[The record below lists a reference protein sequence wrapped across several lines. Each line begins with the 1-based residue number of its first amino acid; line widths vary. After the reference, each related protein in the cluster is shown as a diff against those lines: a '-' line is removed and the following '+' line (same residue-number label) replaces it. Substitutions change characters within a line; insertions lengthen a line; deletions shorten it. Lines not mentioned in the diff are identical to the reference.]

1 MLSSALLDQPQCL
14 ENLVSKRFYIS
25 NKKVPSSTESAMIT
39 EITEFTQITGTNDLN
54 LTVMQILML
63 KIVFICIIS
72 GVPSRM
78 ASSHLI
84 WALPLLFLLARS
96 SESVNARCL
105 SDP

>member
-14 ENLVSKRFYIS
+14 DNLASKRFYIS

-63 KIVFICIIS
+63 KIVFICIVS
-72 GVPSRM
+72 GVTVKYSFKDGFFSPHLGSAASRP
-78 ASSHLI
+78 I
-84 WALPLLFLLARS
+84 GT
-96 SESVNARCL
+96 VV
-105 SDP
+105 